1 MRRLLAR
8 LVFLGLVAGAL
19 LWWSQSRQPRDL
31 GLQID
36 LTGVEPGGISRVDV
50 VVRRSGHALGRH
62 EVQYG
67 DGGAPGTVE
76 MIVHAPPGEAEVET
90 TLVSSG
96 ASRRSMA
103 RVTLSA
109 DAPARIRPEF
119 RGQPTH

>member
-8 LVFLGLVAGAL
+8 LLFLGLVAGAL
-19 LWWSQSRQPRDL
+19 LWWSQSRRPRDL

-36 LTGVEPGGISRVDV
+36 LTGVEPGGVSKLDV
-50 VVRRSGHALGRH
+50 VVRRAGHALGRH

-90 TLVSSG
+90 TLVSGSG
-96 ASRRSMA
+96 ASRRSVS

-109 DAPARIRPEF
+109 DLPARVRP
-119 RGQPTH
+119 